1 MANSTAI
8 CYLHHGSSISRL
20 QATCHCAVASV
31 ASRKLCKATWS
42 KRSWVEPGITVVS
55 GPGPLEPKGKH
66 REFPW
71 ISRVSW
77 KVWWEIYGWNLGF
90 SMVCT
95 IKYGGFPLE
104 AAPNSW
110 LLVGIVRWSNF
121 TLGGPSCK
129 VQSIHWAIHKCNG
142 LSPPGNPDSWLCST
156 EQYRTQHPSYSHISA

>member
-1 MANSTAI
+1 MKPRVAPNLSPLYQAFCWDLLGKSRFLVGKNQWQTPQPSAI
-8 CYLHHGSSISRL
+8 SYLHHGSSISRL

-95 IKYGGFPLE
+95 IKYGGFHWKRHQQL
-104 AAPNSW
+104 AFSW
-110 LLVGIVRWSNF
+110 
-121 TLGGPSCK
+121 
-129 VQSIHWAIHKCNG
+129 
-142 LSPPGNPDSWLCST
+142 
-156 EQYRTQHPSYSHISA
+156 YS